1 MTIFAAFKHI
11 INNMKVEKVKL
22 TQVAQNDDN
31 PRSIT
36 ETKFAKLVN
45 NVLTFPKMLELRPIV
60 VSDQMKALG
69 GNMRLRALQHIARMQ
84 PSEVDNQLATIPDY
98 CKATDGERE
107 AIAEYWHEWLATPTA
122 PVVYANT
129 LTADEQRRFI
139 ILDNVGFGDWDWD
152 ELANNWDG
160 EELGDWGLDNWTAD
174 DGWADGDA
182 GTGGNDTGDTGG
194 AKGADGTL
202 QGTLTDRF
210 VVPPFSVLDT
220 KQGYWQ
226 DRKRQWLE
234 LTGNLSETRDGEF
247 GTVSGGKET
256 LFGSI
261 NNGTSNF
268 DPVLAEVVYKWF
280 APKGGRVL
288 DPFGGEQTKGVVAG
302 ELGLQYEAVEFRAD
316 QVELNNSKTSQYPH
330 VHYTT
335 GDSNNISKLIKAR
348 AFDLLFTSPPYY
360 DLEVYSK
367 DDMSA
372 LGTYDEFMQQYEN
385 IFSQCV
391 GMLGEDAFVV
401 VKVCEI
407 RDKKTG
413 IYRNFVGDN
422 IAMFR
427 RLGLA
432 YYNEIILCNAI
443 GTAAVRANNCMR
455 TRKVCKVHQN
465 VLVFY
470 KGDVNNI
477 PKRFP
482 VIEYNDEEL
491 GATGEN
497 DEADGAELD

>member
-1 MTIFAAFKHI
+1 MNRYKTTT
-11 INNMKVEKVKL
+11 MKVEKVKL
-22 TQVAQNDDN
+22 TQVAMNDNN

-36 ETKFAKLVN
+36 DTKFAKLVN
-45 NVLTFPKMLELRPIV
+45 NVLSFPKMLELRPIV
-60 VSDQMKALG
+60 VSDEMKALG
-69 GNMRLRALQHIARMQ
+69 GNMRLRALQYIAKLQ
-84 PSEVDNQLATIPDY
+84 PAELDNVLTTIPDY
-98 CKATDGERE
+98 TKASDGERE
-107 AIAEYWHEWLATPTA
+107 AVAQHWHEWLKQPTA
-122 PVVYANT
+122 PVVYAAT
-129 LTADEQRRFI
+129 LTAQEQRRFI

-160 EELGDWGLDNWTAD
+160 EELGDWGLDNWGAGD
-174 DGWADGDA
+174 SWADGD
-182 GTGGNDTGDTGG
+182 TGDTGDTGG
-194 AKGADGTL
+194 ALGADGTQ
-202 QGTLTDRF
+202 QGTLIERF

-247 GTVSGGKET
+247 GTVSGGKES

-268 DPVLAEVVYKWF
+268 DPVLAEIIFKWF
-280 APKGGRVL
+280 APNGGRIL

-302 ELGLQYEAVEFRAD
+302 ELGLEYEAVEFRAD
-316 QVELNNSKTSQYPH
+316 QVELNNSKTAQYPH

-348 AFDLLFTSPPYY
+348 GFDLCFTSPPYY

-367 DDMSA
+367 EDMSA
-372 LGTYDEFMQQYEN
+372 LGTYEEFMEQYEN

-391 GMLGEDAFVV
+391 DMLGEDAFVV
-401 VKVCEI
+401 VKICEI

-455 TRKVCKVHQN
+455 SRKVCKVHQN

-477 PKRFP
+477 AKKFP
-482 VIEYNDEEL
+482 VIEYSDAEL
-491 GATGEN
+491 GTDGETE
-497 DEADGAELD
+497 EADGAELD